1 MIVSPHAWTEDQ
13 LVEQPHMG
21 LFVAFGWP
29 TVSAVEET
37 FGAGSMLTAN
47 WEQFVE
53 WKLMTRE
60 EKSRRVSPGVM
71 LRRARDLLLPRL
83 LSGQIDVEAMSS

>member
-1 MIVSPHAWTEDQ
+1 MIVSPQAWTEDQ
-13 LVEQPHMG
+13 LIKQSAIG
-21 LFVAFGWP
+21 LFAAFGWP
-29 TVSAVEET
+29 TVSAMEET

-60 EKSRRVSPGVM
+60 DKPRRVSPGVM

-83 LSGQIDVEAMSS
+83 LSGHIDVEAFAP